1 MGKKIVAENQA
12 KGIVEE
18 TGQAPQAP
26 QAPRLTKAGQ
36 AFLSLYNARKDAGK
50 DLARVGQGLRAL
62 KSAETRAFWGEY
74 AVLSTG
80 FGGVEVYKAPA
91 FDKAIFEERLKVLG
105 WPYKRFPTA
114 QKLYAKKHGLPFGE
128 AEKAFL
134 DQEEAARAA
143 AKKEKPVPDFQ
154 FSDDTLKDVLSF
166 VSDDNPAGIVLE
178 SLAKQVRKK
187 LADM

>member
-1 MGKKIVAENQA
+1 MGKNVTVKANTEEVKA
-12 KGIVEE
+12 IVEE
-18 TGQAPQAP
+18 SAQSF
-26 QAPRLTKAGQ
+26 RLTKEGQ
-36 AFLSLYNARKDAGK
+36 KFLSLYSARKDAGK

-62 KSAETRAFWGEY
+62 KSAETKAFWAEY

-80 FGGVEVYKAPA
+80 FGGTEVFKAPA
-91 FDKAIFEERLKVLG
+91 FDKAIFEERLKALG

-114 QKLYAKKHGLPFGE
+114 QKIHAKKHGLVFGE
-128 AEKAFL
+128 CEKAFL

-143 AKKEKPVPDFQ
+143 AKKEKPVPE
-154 FSDDTLKDVLSF
+154 FSFAEETIKDVLSF

-178 SLAKQVRKK
+178 SLAKQIRKK